1 MKGDVSLAQPLT
13 DAQIKLIKQQLDS
26 FLMKFYPQL
35 ILGNSL

>member
-13 DAQIKLIKQQLDS
+13 DAQIKQQLDS